1 MIAYLSFQHQSLNMM
16 NSVNKYKTS
25 LEPAEHI
32 DERVRKLLHQAV
44 GARESNMENRTRRS
58 KTKSIGI
65 IVSRNYPITD
75 YYKFLHDIIN
85 QSDNNYNLLH
95 DKRNQ
100 SNHDYRLFCTYLT
113 RAITD

>member
-1 MIAYLSFQHQSLNMM
+1 MITYLSFQHQFLNMM
-16 NSVNKYKTS
+16 NSVNKCKTS

-32 DERVRKLLHQAV
+32 DERVRKLLYQAV

-58 KTKSIGI
+58 KTKSIVI

-85 QSDNNYNLLH
+85 QSDNKYNLLH

-100 SNHDYRLFCTYLT
+100 SNHDYRLSCTYLT